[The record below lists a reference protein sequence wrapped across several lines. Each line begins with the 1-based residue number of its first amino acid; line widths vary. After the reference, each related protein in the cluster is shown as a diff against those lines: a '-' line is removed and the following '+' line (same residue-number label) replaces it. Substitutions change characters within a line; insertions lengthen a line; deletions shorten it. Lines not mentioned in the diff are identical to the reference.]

1 MIRKDVTLNDRI
13 ILYYQNVSL
22 CEEHCTFINV
32 SIETFEVECS
42 CSMQNTETKKI
53 NEISSNLLN
62 NSLSSQIF
70 GFIINSNI
78 GVLKCIKEAFDFQK
92 IMDNYGGLM
101 MTGLFFIQIIAT
113 IFYIYQ
119 SKQYKQ
125 YIFSIINKFSFPP
138 KKIINKVYRISSDD
152 EKKDISFN
160 SKDIGFVDLSS
171 KDLKS
176 NISDYNNNIIIKQT
190 INQGNLIDKKPKK
203 NNDIMSLNYIPTGG
217 NKKEKFSDKK
227 KESFKNKNVVETD
240 NLKPNKLS
248 YETSNNSS
256 DISSVGDSFRVI
268 MNSSQSNS
276 SIGTQINKIMKSI
289 IIFFI
294 MKKNIKPI

>member
-1 MIRKDVTLNDRI
+1 M
-13 ILYYQNVSL
+13 
-22 CEEHCTFINV
+22 
-32 SIETFEVECS
+32 
-42 CSMQNTETKKI
+42 
-53 NEISSNLLN
+53 
-62 NSLSSQIF
+62 
-70 GFIINSNI
+70 
-78 GVLKCIKEAFDFQK
+78 
-92 IMDNYGGLM
+92 
-101 MTGLFFIQIIAT
+101 
-113 IFYIYQ
+113 
-119 SKQYKQ
+119 
-125 YIFSIINKFSFPP
+125 
-138 KKIINKVYRISSDD
+138 
-152 EKKDISFN
+152 
-160 SKDIGFVDLSS
+160 
-171 KDLKS
+171 KS
-176 NISDYNNNIIIKQT
+176 NIYDYYNNNIIKQT
-190 INQGNLIDKKPKK
+190 VNQSNLIDKKPKK
-203 NNDIMSLNYIPTGG
+203 NNNIMSLNYIPTGE

>member
-78 GVLKCIKEAFDFQK
+78 GVLKCIKEAFDFEK

-113 IFYIYQ
+113 ILYIYI
-119 SKQYKQ
+119 KA
-125 YIFSIINKFSFPP
+125 
-138 KKIINKVYRISSDD
+138 
-152 EKKDISFN
+152 
-160 SKDIGFVDLSS
+160 
-171 KDLKS
+171 
-176 NISDYNNNIIIKQT
+176 NNI
-190 INQGNLIDKKPKK
+190 
-203 NNDIMSLNYIPTGG
+203 NNICL
-217 NKKEKFSDKK
+217 
-227 KESFKNKNVVETD
+227 
-240 NLKPNKLS
+240 L
-248 YETSNNSS
+248 
-256 DISSVGDSFRVI
+256 
-268 MNSSQSNS
+268 
-276 SIGTQINKIMKSI
+276 
-289 IIFFI
+289 
-294 MKKNIKPI
+294 